1 MAENHLTIRAE
12 IGASVWKITAPAGTT
27 LAEDEPI
34 LILES
39 MKMEIPISAPHD
51 GTVVEILVAE
61 GQQVEEGQAVAIFK
75 R

>member
-1 MAENHLTIRAE
+1 MAESPITIRAE
-12 IGASVWKITAPAGTT
+12 IGASVWKIAAPRGTT

-39 MKMEIPISAPHD
+39 MKMEIPIAAPHD

>member
-1 MAENHLTIRAE
+1 MITIRAE

-39 MKMEIPISAPHD
+39 MKMEIPIAAPHD

-61 GQQVEEGQAVAIFK
+61 GQQVEEGQAVAIF
-75 R
+75 RP

>member
-1 MAENHLTIRAE
+1 MITIRAE

-39 MKMEIPISAPHD
+39 MKMEIPIAAPHD
-51 GTVVEILVAE
+51 GTVVEILVTE
-61 GQQVEEGQAVAIFK
+61 GQQVEEGQAVATFQ